1 MPDTPPPPKPKDVDF
16 KDVESL
22 LPPLGITSK
31 RSSASSSSKTSIT
44 EEPLTLLG
52 LVQEANYKPGL
63 EASRGSV

>member
-44 EEPLTLLG
+44 EEPLTLLE
-52 LVQEANYKPGL
+52 LVQKANYKPGL

>member
-1 MPDTPPPPKPKDVDF
+1 MPPKPKDVDF